1 MRVGQLEGVII
12 ASDLM
17 RYSYFL
23 TGSGLEQAALPSCA
37 HEF

>member
-23 TGSGLEQAALPSCA
+23 TGSGLEQAAC
-37 HEF
+37 HRVCTMF